1 MGIYL
6 FKADILKKVLET
18 DAKNPFS
25 EHDFGKNIIPQM
37 LKNQQRVFAFN
48 FVDENGKPKYWRDIG
63 TRDAY
68 YEANMDLVKPKPEFD
83 LYDKSWP
90 VRTFHEQYP
99 PIKIINSTETNDT
112 DHGFIINSIIS
123 GGCVM
128 TRGEIK
134 NSVLS
139 SNVRVEN
146 HSKITNS
153 ILMESVVVGE
163 NSRIKNAII
172 DKEVVLPPNS
182 EIGYNLDL
190 DRRRFDVT
198 TSGIVIVA
206 KKTSVA

>member
-1 MGIYL
+1 
-6 FKADILKKVLET
+6 
-18 DAKNPFS
+18 
-25 EHDFGKNIIPQM
+25 
-37 LKNQQRVFAFN
+37 
-48 FVDENGKPKYWRDIG
+48 
-63 TRDAY
+63 
-68 YEANMDLVKPKPEFD
+68 
-83 LYDKSWP
+83 
-90 VRTFHEQYP
+90 
-99 PIKIINSTETNDT
+99 
-112 DHGFIINSIIS
+112 
-123 GGCVM
+123 M